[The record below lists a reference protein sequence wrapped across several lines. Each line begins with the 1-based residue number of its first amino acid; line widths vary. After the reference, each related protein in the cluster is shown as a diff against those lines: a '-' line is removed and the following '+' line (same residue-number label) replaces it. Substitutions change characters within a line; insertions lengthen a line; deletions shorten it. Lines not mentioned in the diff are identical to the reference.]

1 MLGSALRVRVAIASA
16 SMGALV
22 AIGAWASMRSAE
34 AEVVDPTTASAAW
47 IGNGGEWTTDR
58 GGPARNGR
66 VVALPVTPTQ
76 RWSRSLGG
84 RIDYAPLV
92 AGDGGV
98 IVVSSTSGTSGIETA
113 LYDLSPIDGKER
125 VSTRIGDTVAA
136 PPILLSSGARVVIS
150 VRGEAIGIDP
160 SGSIRF
166 RTTLGGD
173 FSSVAKVGVVPLPG
187 GGFSVARRA
196 DLVELDGEGNIAGR
210 AKLEATPYLAALDDG
225 ETLAVTPSGEL
236 HVWRAGRI
244 PRSIGTFGDK
254 SIAAPVCRDGVV
266 VDPGTPGATGRK
278 PRALCV
284 INESLVEAID
294 LSTGA
299 KTALL
304 SKPLLPFHTPA
315 AVGLAGDVAIG
326 GAGGTLLGLAP
337 GGLEYG
343 PIDLP
348 GTVSIFGGKDGG
360 LLLPTI
366 GEFPPLVAAD
376 GAVLWGASEAI
387 AIAHPGSPPMRV
399 ARCEGSFA
407 STVAGVSSA
416 GPSAI
421 VVACVDGRVTLLAD
435 GAGSPIKTPKPP
447 KPIPTSTTGT
457 TGTTGATSA
466 SASASPAP

>member
-1 MLGSALRVRVAIASA
+1 MISARVAVASTSIVSFFALAALGSW
-16 SMGALV
+16 ALV
-22 AIGAWASMRSAE
+22 RSAE

-47 IGNGGEWTTDR
+47 IGSGGEWTTDR
-58 GGPARNGR
+58 GGPSRNGR
-66 VVALPVTPTQ
+66 VVALPVTPVQ
-76 RWSRSLGG
+76 RWSRALGG
-84 RIDYAPLV
+84 RIDFAPLV
-92 AGDGGV
+92 TGDGGV
-98 IVVSSTSGTSGIETA
+98 VVLSSTSGSAGIESV

-125 VSTRIGDTVAA
+125 VSTHIADTAA
-136 PPILLSSGARVVIS
+136 AAPILLSSGARVVVS

-187 GGFSVARRA
+187 GGFSVARRV
-196 DLVELDGEGNIAGR
+196 DLIELDGEGNVAGR
-210 AKLEATPYLAALDDG
+210 ARLETTPALAALENG
-225 ETLAVTPSGEL
+225 ETLAVTPGGDL
-236 HVWRAGRI
+236 YVWRAGRI
-244 PRSIGTFGDK
+244 PRLVGTFGDK
-254 SIAAPVCRDGVV
+254 SIPAPVCRDGAV

-294 LSTGA
+294 LSSGA

-304 SKPLLPFHTPA
+304 SKPLLPFHTPV
-315 AVGLAGDVAIG
+315 AVGLAGDLAVG

-337 GGLEYG
+337 GGIEYG
-343 PIDLP
+343 PVDLP
-348 GTVSIFGGKDGG
+348 GMVTLFGGKDGG
-360 LLLPTI
+360 LSLPTI
-366 GEFPPLVAAD
+366 GEIAPLVAAD
-376 GAVLWGASEAI
+376 GAVLWGATEAI

-399 ARCEGSFA
+399 ARCEGPFA

-435 GAGSPIKTPKPP
+435 GVPSGKPPKTPKPSA
-447 KPIPTSTTGT
+447 STT
-457 TGTTGATSA
+457 A
-466 SASASPAP
+466 APVP